1 MLTTNR
7 LVLRAFSAAD
17 TSRFW
22 ELASDWQVARMTSD
36 IPHPLSNEQALAWLR
51 PAEGEARFA
60 IDRDG
65 ELIGGIGY
73 FRRTSG
79 AAELGFWLGRE
90 YWGQG
95 YATEA
100 GIAVVRHGFIVGRH
114 DAFTSS
120 HFHDNPASGRVLIKL
135 GFEPAGDGEIWSTAR
150 GQNVPAQF
158 FWLTRARA
166 SDVLQ
171 ISSREARKPGR
182 LSALIVSTL
191 FARGARSA

>member
-1 MLTTNR
+1 MLTTSR
-7 LVLRAFSAAD
+7 LVLRGFSATD
-17 TSRFW
+17 TRRFRD
-22 ELASDWQVARMTSD
+22 LASDWQVARMTSD
-36 IPHPLSNEQALAWLR
+36 IPHPLSNDQALAWLR

-60 IDRDG
+60 IEREG
-65 ELIGGIGY
+65 VLIGGIGY

-79 AAELGFWLGRE
+79 AAELGFWLGRD

-100 GIAVVRHGFIVGRH
+100 GLAVVRHGFTVGRH

-120 HFHDNPASGRVLIKL
+120 HFHDNPASGRVLTKL

-166 SDVLQ
+166 MDVLKIAPAD
-171 ISSREARKPGR
+171 ISKPGR
-182 LSALIVSTL
+182 LSSLLASTL
-191 FARGARSA
+191 FARIARSA